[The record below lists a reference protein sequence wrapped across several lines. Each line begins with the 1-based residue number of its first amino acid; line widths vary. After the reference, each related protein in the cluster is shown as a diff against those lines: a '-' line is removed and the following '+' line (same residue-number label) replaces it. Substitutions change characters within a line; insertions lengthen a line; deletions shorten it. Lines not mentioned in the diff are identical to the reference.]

1 MHTLILDK
9 NGLAGLAGFPAM
21 PTLAQLWFNNNAAE
35 DLAAFCDD
43 VARLFPALTWLS
55 FMRNPAAPPLV
66 CQSEEDAAAAGRYRL
81 YVVFR
86 LPKLQ
91 FLDAQPVTPAE
102 RAEAAKRGQF
112 LAARRPKAGDPGA
125 GPPSRGNS
133 SSGVGG
139 GGGGGGGGGFL
150 GMFSGGAAGGG
161 GGGGAAG
168 GAGAAAPQ
176 PKKPT
181 AYLAVGRQ
189 EYNGKHSEGNRFI
202 TVRMGAARAN
212 GKHGAA
218 RPVSHPRKPSCH
230 VHTTCCRIRSCRL
243 LNGARRQ

>member
-1 MHTLILDK
+1 
-9 NGLAGLAGFPAM
+9 M

-139 GGGGGGGGGFL
+139 GSGGGGGFL
-150 GMFSGGAAGGG
+150 GMFSGGAAAAASGS

-202 TVRMGAARAN
+202 TVRWGGEGSSLTRAARAN
-212 GKHGAA
+212 GIYRDA
-218 RPVSHPRKPSCH
+218 RQFFSPRKPH
-230 VHTTCCRIRSCRL
+230 HTL
-243 LNGARRQ
+243 LQDKEL